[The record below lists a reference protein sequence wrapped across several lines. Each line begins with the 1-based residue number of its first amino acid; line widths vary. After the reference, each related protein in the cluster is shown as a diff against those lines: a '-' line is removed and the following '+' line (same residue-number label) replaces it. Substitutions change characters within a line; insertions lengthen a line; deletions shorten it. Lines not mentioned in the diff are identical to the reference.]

1 MLSLFGLCRN
11 TLELLSKQE
20 EDRRT
25 VLQAE
30 ALKDQEAAME
40 ANAVDASGILP
51 AHLRQGQSSGTVFF
65 TGLQS

>member
-1 MLSLFGLCRN
+1 M
-11 TLELLSKQE
+11 ELLSKQE

-40 ANAVDASGILP
+40 ANAVDALGISP
-51 AHLRQGQSSGTVFF
+51 AHLRQGQSSGTFFF